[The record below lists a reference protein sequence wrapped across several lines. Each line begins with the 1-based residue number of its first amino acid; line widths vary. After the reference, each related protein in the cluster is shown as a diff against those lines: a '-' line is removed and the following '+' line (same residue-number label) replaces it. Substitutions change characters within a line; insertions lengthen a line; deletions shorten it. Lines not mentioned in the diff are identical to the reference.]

1 MKALCYL
8 TGTRLKN
15 QLKSMIRKP
24 ARLIYVLVLLA
35 LLCMTLWSGN
45 QLGAAGNFSPLEE
58 LSAIAFALYALTFFM
73 TVHTGFSRGG
83 SLFTLSDVNLIF
95 TAPIRPQT
103 VLFHGLFQQMT
114 TSILVGFFLL
124 FQYGWL
130 HERYGVSLV
139 QLAGLLAGYALSV
152 FLGQV
157 TAMVLYMF
165 TGSHEKRQR
174 LCRIVLYGVS
184 GLFLAYWLLSALQEG
199 QSRMPALGAAAAN
212 GPVLRAFPVV
222 GWLSMAASGL
232 LTGGPGLLAAGLGLC
247 AVYLAALV
255 LVIFKM
261 NPDYYEDVLK
271 SAEIAQ
277 SAINAKKEG
286 TMTQAAPLHV
296 KVGRTGLRRGT
307 GASVFFWKHRL
318 EDRRSRTFLLGG
330 NTLVFAA
337 MTIGFAF
344 LFRSGGLFP
353 VFFMATYLQVFTAL
367 NGRFNW
373 ELTKPYI
380 YLIPEPP
387 MKKLLWGLASLMPAS
402 LLEALV
408 VFVPVGLILRLPP
421 MEAAASVVG
430 RISYAALFTAAGI
443 AVDRL
448 WGGVT
453 SRILVML
460 LFLAVALG
468 LALPGI
474 VLAFIAALAW
484 DLDAAGVLAVL
495 SACNLAMSLLAL
507 FLCRN
512 MLQYA
517 ELNQQ

>member
-1 MKALCYL
+1 MKALSYL
-8 TGTRLKN
+8 TGTKLKN

-24 ARLIYVLVLLA
+24 ARLIYALVLLA
-35 LLCMTLWSGN
+35 LLCVTLWSGN
-45 QLGAAGNFSPLEE
+45 QLGPHGNFRSMEE
-58 LSAIAFALYALTFFM
+58 LSAIALALYALMFLI
-73 TVHTGFSRGG
+73 TVNTGFSRGG
-83 SLFTLSDVNLIF
+83 SLFNLSDVNLIF

-130 HERYGVSLV
+130 HERYGVSLG
-139 QLAGLLAGYALSV
+139 QLVGLLVGYALSV

-157 TAMVLYMF
+157 TAMVLYAL
-165 TGSHEKRQR
+165 TGGHEKRQR
-174 LCRIVLYGVS
+174 LCRIVLYAVV

-199 QSRMPALGAAAAN
+199 QSRMLTLGAAAAS
-212 GPVLRAFPVV
+212 GPVLRAFPVA
-222 GWLSMAASGL
+222 GWLSMAVSGL
-232 LTGGPGLLAAGLGLC
+232 LTGGAGLLAAGLGLC
-247 AVYLAALV
+247 ALYLAALV

-296 KVGRTGLRRGT
+296 KVGRTGLGRGA
-307 GASVFFWKHRL
+307 GSSVFFWKHCL

-330 NTLVFAA
+330 NALVFAA
-337 MTIGFAF
+337 MAIGFAF
-344 LFRSGGLFP
+344 LFRSGGLLS
-353 VFFMATYLQVFTAL
+353 VFLMATYLQIFTAL
-367 NGRFNW
+367 TGRFNW

-387 MKKLLWGLASLMPAS
+387 MKKLLWGLASLVPAS

-408 VFVPVGLILRLPP
+408 VFIPVGFILRLTPA
-421 MEAAASVVG
+421 ETLLSVVG
-430 RISYAALFTAAGI
+430 RISYAVLFTAASV

-460 LFLAVALG
+460 LFLAAALG

-474 VLAFIAALAW
+474 VLAFAAALAW
-484 DLDAAGVLAVL
+484 GLGAAGVLAVL
-495 SACNLAMSLLAL
+495 SLCNLAMSLLAL